1 MKSTDHGKTWVSI
14 SGNLPANGTVYTFA
28 EDHVNPNL
36 LFAGT
41 EFGVYFTIDGGKK
54 WVQLTSGLP
63 TIAVKDMAIQKR
75 ENDLV
80 LATFGRG
87 FYILDDYTP
96 LRTISKE
103 SLEAEASIFPVKD
116 ALMYIESRE
125 RSRGAQGGTFFTAD
139 NPPYGATFTYYIKEA
154 FKSLKEKRNEAEKE
168 TVKNKTVLHY
178 PTQQELK
185 AEDEEIPPSLLF
197 TIADA
202 SGNVVRTLTAPM
214 KNGVQR
220 LTWDLRYP
228 NRSPVNEN
236 SGNKSS
242 GLLALPGAYS
252 VSLAKC
258 DRGRTTSLA
267 GPVNFTARVLD
278 NTSLPAESRQA
289 LVTLQRKIS
298 ELQRVVLGVDRA
310 ADELSKKLPLLKAA
324 LTITPGS
331 DSGMW
336 KEYESISN
344 ELRILRRELD
354 GDESLAS
361 RNENQSPSIV
371 DRMQTLAYSFYSS
384 TSAPTQ
390 TQLNDYEIVSTSI
403 GALIDRLHSLIEER
417 TAALEKRMESVR
429 APWTPGRLPEWK

>member
-1 MKSTDHGKTWVSI
+1 
-14 SGNLPANGTVYTFA
+14 
-28 EDHVNPNL
+28 
-36 LFAGT
+36 
-41 EFGVYFTIDGGKK
+41 
-54 WVQLTSGLP
+54 
-63 TIAVKDMAIQKR
+63 
-75 ENDLV
+75 
-80 LATFGRG
+80 
-87 FYILDDYTP
+87 
-96 LRTISKE
+96 
-103 SLEAEASIFPVKD
+103 
-116 ALMYIESRE
+116 
-125 RSRGAQGGTFFTAD
+125 
-139 NPPYGATFTYYIKEA
+139 
-154 FKSLKEKRNEAEKE
+154 
-168 TVKNKTVLHY
+168 
-178 PTQQELK
+178 
-185 AEDEEIPPSLLF
+185 
-197 TIADA
+197 
-202 SGNVVRTLTAPM
+202 
-214 KNGVQR
+214 
-220 LTWDLRYP
+220 
-228 NRSPVNEN
+228 VNEN

-242 GLLALPGAYS
+242 GLHALPGLYS

-278 NTSLPAESRQA
+278 NTSLPAESRNA
-289 LVTLQRKIS
+289 LVALQRKIS
-298 ELQRVVLGVDRA
+298 ELQRVVLGVNRA
-310 ADELSKKLPLLKAA
+310 AEELSNKLPLLKAA

-331 DSGMW
+331 DTGMW

-344 ELRILRRELD
+344 ELRILRCELD